1 MKFSFFL
8 FKTFITRMFS
18 LVLFLGCASFV
29 TYRGYE
35 CFQKYLAK
43 PEAIDVA
50 IKSSRSQVAFFPSI
64 SFCSFQPLKENI
76 LKGCNLTSKDY
87 RDNNVWVGKGHA
99 NCTDPKVLSDQI
111 NFGLSDL
118 KLEISNF
125 TVATYEQSDLPT
137 MFPNDSRLYWTSRTL
152 HESMT
157 CHTMTL
163 PKDIVEL
170 GIDMLLIFFKPWA
183 SLTILWHEDG
193 LLYSDIPDSSPDID
207 INGTGYYI
215 PVRHETLDLLDYDGE
230 ICKDSNDYKL
240 DKCRY
245 EFIEKVYI

>member
-1 MKFSFFL
+1 
-8 FKTFITRMFS
+8 MFS

-35 CFQKYLAK
+35 CFQKYLEK

-64 SFCSFQPLKENI
+64 SFCSYDRPLKENI

-87 RDNNVWVGKGHA
+87 YDDNVWVGKGHA

-111 NFGLSDL
+111 NFGLNDL
-118 KLEISNF
+118 KLVISNF
-125 TVATYEQSDLPT
+125 TIATYEESNLPT
-137 MFPNDSRLYWTSRTL
+137 MYPNDSRLHWTSRTL
-152 HESMT
+152 HFSMT

-163 PKDIVEL
+163 PEAIVEL
-170 GIDMLLIFFKPWA
+170 GIDNLVIFFKPWP
-183 SLTILWHEDG
+183 SLGITLHEDG
-193 LLYSDIPDSSPDID
+193 LLYSDMPDSSPEIGFH
-207 INGTGYYI
+207 GTGYFI
-215 PVRHETLDLLDYDGE
+215 PIRHETLDLLDYDGE
-230 ICKDSNDYKL
+230 KCKGSNDYKL

-245 EFIEKVYI
+245 EFIEKVNSFTKAVTK